1 MAIAA
6 ETKEWPRRHRRLTWT
21 RIGRASVPYL
31 LILPVIGVIGAVLG
45 YPLYSLVR
53 LSFQQYGLFELIRHA
68 GVSVGLKNFSSVLHD
83 QIFWHAL
90 LRTVVFTIV
99 NVGLTIVL
107 GTSLAMLL
115 LRLSPWVR
123 ILLTS

>member
-6 ETKEWPRRHRRLTWT
+6 ETKGWPRGHRGLTWS
-21 RIGRASVPYL
+21 RAGRASVPYL
-31 LILPVIGVIGAVLG
+31 LILPVVGVIAAVLG

-68 GVSVGLKNFSSVLHD
+68 GISIGLKNFTSVLQD
-83 QIFWHAL
+83 QVFWHTL
-90 LRTVVFTIV
+90 LRTVVFTVV

-107 GTSLAMLL
+107 GTALA
-115 LRLSPWVR
+115 
-123 ILLTS
+123 